1 MYALLRTY
9 SSVVWLLALA
19 LALLGVRAIWTLPSG
34 IYPELT
40 FPRVNVVAHA
50 SELSTELVEA
60 QVKRP
65 LEAELAT
72 VPGVRRVRAKT
83 IRGAVE
89 LSVQL
94 TDGTDPLQAQHACDA
109 AIARIALPAG
119 TTTVVERV
127 LPTSVPVITF
137 NLAGA
142 GVDPRRL
149 RDLGERVVRPA
160 FVRVAGVGG
169 VELQGGRVRE
179 ASIQI
184 KPTELAML
192 HITPSQ
198 LAAKL
203 QAQDVLISAGKLFD
217 QHQTLPVVLDAQ
229 ATDLAQL
236 RELPI
241 AQGPSGPIPLSA
253 VADVTEGAEDPD
265 VLVRSVSGEVVA
277 ISVARLPGASTVDVV
292 DGIQAAASAL
302 RTSGALPPSV
312 ELKPVYDQATL
323 VTASLGGVR
332 DAILIGVALTL
343 LVIALALRDPRAGL
357 IAAIPIPIALLGTFA
372 LMPYFGLTLNLMSLG
387 GLAVAIGIVVDDTIV
402 VTEGIVAR
410 LERGEE
416 VAQAI
421 AHGSKDMMAAVI
433 GTTMT
438 TVVVF
443 APLALLAGV
452 TGSFLGAFALTLA
465 IAVLLSM
472 VASLCLIPLL
482 ASLLRSRPAAHVES
496 SRIGRGSDWLLRR
509 RVLAIPIVAVIL
521 VGGALAQRTLAT
533 GFLPARDEGAFVIDF
548 FLPVG
553 TSLEETDRISVAI
566 DEVLAHTPE
575 VAAFTRR
582 TGTELG
588 PATATVQNRGD
599 IMVAL
604 VDRSKR
610 DKIEEVIAKVREE
623 LHTKIPEARLEYIQ
637 VLQDVLADLAG
648 NPEPIE
654 IAVLG
659 GDAHAVD
666 EWAEKLG
673 AQLEKRHELVD
684 VFDGREGQTP
694 VLRSTIKHAQLSQL
708 GLDASTVGADLD
720 IAVAGREVGQIMR
733 PERVIATRLR
743 YPDAVRYSALAL
755 AHSLI
760 AYGPTSLPLEQVV
773 AFDRPL
779 SAAILNRD
787 SLRPV
792 LLVHAAT
799 PDGDLGAGEAAVR
812 EVLRANPPPRGVQIE
827 VGGQAASGAA
837 SRRQLLT
844 VAGLSMLLVLIV
856 LCAQLRSLRLA
867 LVVLLTAPLST
878 VGGLVALAITHTPLD
893 VSSITGLI
901 LLVGLVVKNGIL
913 LLEHAE
919 HARADGASAET
930 AISAAV
936 RRRARPILMTSAAT
950 LAGLAPLAIG
960 FGSGSELQRPLAIA
974 VIGGLALATAVTLFV
989 TPALAALVL
998 PRTSRSEPHRSQ
1010 PAE

>member
-1 MYALLRTY
+1 MYALLRRY
-9 SSVVWLLALA
+9 ASVVWLLALA
-19 LALLGVRAIWTLPSG
+19 LALLGVRALWSLPSG

-40 FPRVNVVAHA
+40 FPRVVVVAHA

-60 QVKRP
+60 QVTRP

-94 TDGTDPLQAQHACDA
+94 TDGSDPLQAQHACES
-109 AIARIALPAG
+109 AIARVDLPKG

-137 NLAGA
+137 NLAGN

-149 RDLGERVVRPA
+149 RDLADLVVRPA

-169 VELQGGRVRE
+169 VEAQGGRVRE

-184 KPTELAML
+184 KPTALAML

-203 QAQDVLISAGKLFD
+203 EAQDVLLSAGKLFD

-229 ATDLAQL
+229 ATDLEQL
-236 RELPI
+236 RALPI

-253 VADVTEGAEDPD
+253 VADVVEGAEDPD
-265 VLVRSVSGEVVA
+265 VIVRSASGEIVA
-277 ISVARLPGASTVDVV
+277 VSVARLPGASTVAVV
-292 DGIQAAASAL
+292 DGILAAARDL
-302 RTSGALPPSV
+302 RASGALPAGV
-312 ELKPVYDQATL
+312 ELKPVYDQAAL
-323 VTASLGGVR
+323 VTESLASVR

-343 LVIALALRDPRAGL
+343 IVIALALRDPRAGL

-372 LMPYFGLTLNLMSLG
+372 LMPYFGITLNLMSLG
-387 GLAVAIGIVVDDTIV
+387 GLAVAIGLVVDDTIV

-410 LERGEE
+410 LEQGET
-416 VAQAI
+416 VARAI
-421 AHGSKDMMAAVI
+421 ALGTVDMTAAVI
-433 GTTMT
+433 GTTLT

-472 VASLCLIPLL
+472 IASLCLIPLL
-482 ASLLRSRPAAHVES
+482 ASLLRSRPSKHVES
-496 SRIGRGSDWLLRR
+496 SRIGTGSIWLLHR
-509 RVLAIPIVAVIL
+509 RVLAIPIVVLIL
-521 VGGALAQRTLAT
+521 VAGGLAQRKLAT
-533 GFLPARDEGAFVIDF
+533 GFLPAMDEGAFVIDF
-548 FLPVG
+548 FMPVG

-566 DEVLAHTPE
+566 DDVLAHTPE
-575 VAAFTRR
+575 ISAFTRR

-588 PATATVQNRGD
+588 PATATVQSRGD

-610 DKIEEVIAKVREE
+610 GAIDDIIAKVREE
-623 LHTKIPEARLEYIQ
+623 LHDKIPEARFEYVQ

-654 IAVLG
+654 LAVLG

-666 EWAEKLG
+666 EWAEKFG
-673 AQLEKRHELVD
+673 EELEKRHELVD

-694 VLRSTIKHAQLSQL
+694 VLRSTINHAQLSQL

-720 IAVAGREVGQIMR
+720 IAIAGRDVGQILR
-733 PERVIATRLR
+733 PERVIGTRLR
-743 YPDAVRYSALAL
+743 YPDAVRYSAPAL
-755 AHSLI
+755 SHSLM

-773 AFDRPL
+773 KFDRPL
-779 SAAILNRD
+779 SPVILNRD

-837 SRRQLLT
+837 SRRQLLAI
-844 VAGLSMLLVLIV
+844 AGLAMLLVLIV
-856 LCAQLRSLRLA
+856 LSAQLRSLRLA

-878 VGGLVALAITHTPLD
+878 VGGLIALAITHTPLD
-893 VSSITGLI
+893 ISSITGLI

-919 HARADGASAET
+919 HTRAGGASVEVSL
-930 AISAAV
+930 SAAV

-950 LAGLAPLAIG
+950 LAGLLPLAIG

-974 VIGGLALATAVTLFV
+974 VIGGLALATGVTLFV

-998 PRTSRSEPHRSQ
+998 PKTSPSQ
-1010 PAE
+1010 PPHSQPEE